1 MAQGSS
7 PIPVVSYARISADI
21 RRDEHGVQDQHKLNR
36 ETAERHGW
44 TVVHEYTDNDKSAA
58 KADVVRD
65 GFENM
70 LKVLRA
76 GELPDGTAV
85 RGVVI
90 VAEDRLARRP
100 GDYERFVEAITYQDG
115 RVFADARG
123 VKDLY
128 SEDTESMGLF
138 GAVISKMEVRK
149 MQRRMRR
156 SHRTRAE
163 QGLPVGGTRPF
174 GWLPDRLTLDPAE
187 APLVRQA
194 VLDLIAGRSLHSIAT
209 QWRRDGVKT
218 SLGND
223 WTPRSL
229 KVTVTNPRICGWRQ
243 INNGELV
250 RDASGNPVVGQWE
263 PIVSPE
269 QWMAVKNLFD
279 ARKGHYVY
287 RDGRVGHI
295 LSQDFRDPK
304 YLLTGFLRCGRP
316 KPDGTPCNTSLR
328 VTHSKDCVQHIYICP
343 GKTAGGCGGVG
354 RRGDMVDLYISEA
367 VLAKLEEVQLA
378 STAESAEWTGEKE
391 YEDAKS
397 RLEELRTQWAAGN
410 ISNELFF
417 STAPDLEKRI
427 ARLRTEAQN
436 FTASLQR
443 RRSRSDTDVAEIR
456 RRWYLAEEDGGL
468 PLSVKRSYIREALH
482 AVIIYPSG
490 GGRRPFNPDLLEPIW
505 REG

>member
-1 MAQGSS
+1 MAQLGSA
-7 PIPVVSYARISADI
+7 IPVVSYARISADI

-36 ETAERHGW
+36 ETASRLGW

-58 KADVVRD
+58 KADVVRED
-65 GFENM
+65 FEAM

-85 RGVVI
+85 QGIVI

-123 VKDLY
+123 AKDLY
-128 SEDTESMGLF
+128 NEDAESMGLF

-174 GWLPDRLTLDPAE
+174 GWKPDRLTLDPQE

-194 VLDLIAGRSLHSIAT
+194 ILDLISGRSLHSIT
-209 QWRRDGVKT
+209 NEWRKIGVKT
-218 SLGND
+218 SLGNE
-223 WTPRSL
+223 WLTSSL
-229 KVTVTNPRICGWRQ
+229 KITVSNPRVCGWRE
-243 INNGELV
+243 INGELV
-250 RDASGNPVVGQWE
+250 RGADGNPVVGQWE
-263 PIVSPE
+263 SIVTPE
-269 QWMAVKNLFD
+269 QWMAVRNLFD
-279 ARKGHYVY
+279 SRKGHFVY
-287 RDGRVGHI
+287 RDGRIGHV
-295 LSQDFRDPK
+295 LAQDFREPN

-316 KPDGTPCNTSLR
+316 KEDGSLCNAPLR

-343 GKTAGGCGGVG
+343 GTTVGGCGGVG

-367 VLAKLEEVQLA
+367 VLAKLEEVRLA
-378 STAESAEWTGEKE
+378 ASAEPSEWPKQSE
-391 YEDAKS
+391 YEDAKN
-397 RLEELRTQWAAGN
+397 RLEELRKQWTAGH
-410 ISNELFF
+410 ISNDLFF
-417 STAPDLEKRI
+417 SSAPDLEKRI
-427 ARLRTEAQN
+427 ARLRSEAQS
-436 FTASLQR
+436 FTASAQR
-443 RRSRSDTDVAEIR
+443 RRSRSDTDLTEIR
-456 RRWYLAEEDGGL
+456 RRWYLSEDEGGL
-468 PLSVKRSYIREALH
+468 PLSVKRTYIREALH

-490 GGRRPFNPDLLEPIW
+490 KGRKPFNPDLLEPVW
-505 REG
+505 KEG